1 VNFYDRKPLITRARN
16 SNRPRPVT
24 PLPAR
29 GRLRRLAKGALRS
42 ILMPAAGA
50 AAAVERRV
58 RGLSAASNAGRW
70 PYPESPRRALIVRL
84 DLLGD
89 CLLTLPAAAA
99 LKQAHPG
106 LHITFLAARG
116 TGGLLRLSPAV
127 DEVIECDLAG
137 LTHLRALS
145 DPGNWGSGARLLA
158 RIRRAR
164 FDIAVSAYGPLARA
178 VVSLSLARHRIA
190 DGCGWPAVEHQ
201 RRIRPGEHEIDHLL
215 NLVASARTEL
225 PKPVLAIAGPAPPEL
240 ARGAV
245 LCPGTRSGSAK
256 SWPTANWIRL
266 AEELS
271 NRGFKLLIVGA
282 ADEVDKM
289 NRICASLPQ
298 AVNLA
303 GKLSLEQLA
312 GIISQARLVV
322 GVDSMPIHMAS
333 MLGAPTL
340 GLFGPTDPR
349 RYRPRGNGRALAV
362 GIGCAP
368 CYDQRAPPECP
379 FGDRLCM
386 KWLEPDRVL
395 AEALELA
402 GA

>member
-1 VNFYDRKPLITRARN
+1 MKSPGPDPARRARGAG
-16 SNRPRPVT
+16 RFRPVT

-29 GRLRRLAKGALRS
+29 GRLRRLCKSALRS
-42 ILMPAAGA
+42 VLLPVAGA
-50 AAAVERRV
+50 AAALERGV
-58 RGLSAASNAGRW
+58 RGVPGAPAEGCW
-70 PYPESPRRALIVRL
+70 PYPENPRKALIVRL

-106 LHITFLAARG
+106 LHVTFLASRG
-116 TGGLLRLSPAV
+116 AGELLRLAPAV

-137 LTHLRALS
+137 LTHFRALA
-145 DPGNWGSGARLLA
+145 DPGGWRSGARLLA
-158 RIRRAR
+158 RLRRAR
-164 FDIAVSAYGPLARA
+164 FDIAVSAYGPLART

-190 DGCGWPAVEHQ
+190 DGSGWPAVERE

-215 NLVASARTEL
+215 ALVSGPSPHPPAV
-225 PKPVLAIAGPAPPEL
+225 PLALAAAVPPEL

-256 SWPTANWIRL
+256 AWPAASWTWLAAALAKRGFNTLVAGSADDVDL
-266 AEELS
+266 AE
-271 NRGFKLLIVGA
+271 
-282 ADEVDKM
+282 
-289 NRICASLPQ
+289 RICANHPAL
-298 AVNLA
+298 VNLA
-303 GKLSLEQLA
+303 GNLSLEQLA
-312 GIISQARLVV
+312 GVISQARLVV
-322 GVDSMPIHMAS
+322 GVDSMPIHLAS
-333 MLGAPTL
+333 LLGVPTL
-340 GLFGPTDPR
+340 GLFGPTDPG
-349 RYRPRGNGRALAV
+349 RYRPRGNGRALTI

-386 KWLEPDRVL
+386 AWLDPERVL
-395 AEALELA
+395 GEALELA